1 MNLRIGVIGTGV
13 MGADHVE
20 TITSSI
26 SGAEIRAV
34 ADLDPKRAEVVASRV
49 PGANALP
56 VEELIKSPEVDGV
69 IVASSDATHAQY
81 VMASIAANKP
91 VLCEKPLAPTVSEC
105 EEILRLEQ
113 ARGFR
118 LVQVGFMRRFDPGY
132 LELRKLIVSGAI
144 GSPVLAHCVH
154 RNVDVPAGWTSETTV
169 LSAASHEI
177 YVMPWVFDREVV
189 RVNWLSP
196 APVNALLRDP
206 QVVILELEDGA
217 LIFDELFVKS
227 GYGYEIRCEIVGDS
241 GTIELAPT
249 ALVVMRA
256 DLAVSQSVDP
266 DFRERFAEAYRRELQ
281 TWVEAI
287 SHWRSGQAKNPLG
300 PVNGPD
306 AWDGYRVAVISKA
319 VLNSMS
325 KEASRQ
331 RSNPSPCR
339 TFTADA
345 AAVSGWTPANRSRSG
360 MLQPRGRHRR
370 GYPWN

>member
-26 SGAEIRAV
+26 SGAQIRAV

-56 VEELIKSPEVDGV
+56 AEELIKSPDVDGV

-113 ARGFR
+113 AKGSR
-118 LVQVGFMRRFDPGY
+118 LVQVGFMRQFDPGY
-132 LELRKLIVSGAI
+132 VELRQRIASGAI
-144 GSPVLAHCVH
+144 GSPFLAHCVH
-154 RNVDVPAGWTSETTV
+154 RNADVPTGWTSETTV
-169 LSAASHEI
+169 LSSASHEI

-196 APVNALLRDP
+196 APATASLRDP
-206 QVVILELEDGA
+206 QVVILELEGGG
-217 LIFDELFVKS
+217 LIFDELFVKA
-227 GYGYEIRCEIVGDS
+227 GYGYEIRCEVVGDS

-249 ALVVMRA
+249 ARVAVRS
-256 DLAVSQSVDP
+256 DLAVRQGVDR
-266 DFRERFAEAYRRELQ
+266 DFRGRFAEAYRRELQ
-281 TWVEAI
+281 TWVDAI
-287 SHWRSGQAKNPLG
+287 SHWHSAQANSAPG
-300 PVNGPD
+300 PVDGPD
-306 AWDGYRVAVISKA
+306 AWDGYRVAVISQA
-319 VLNSMS
+319 VLNSMAKGVPSNVES
-325 KEASRQ
+325 KPMPDLYRQ
-331 RSNPSPCR
+331 CRRSVR
-339 TFTADA
+339 TNARDPQA
-345 AAVSGWTPANRSRSG
+345 
-360 MLQPRGRHRR
+360 
-370 GYPWN
+370 